1 MHLSVI
7 LYRQL
12 LVFFFKMILLVT
24 DKIAY
29 VPQIG
34 LCFQSGHM
42 YLHYIHLGHLCM
54 CIHSGPL
61 LYHFT
66 DMANQSSV
74 ELSYEEVRKIIVKFN
89 FDIVVS
95 MVCSIFI

>member
-1 MHLSVI
+1 MFSIRSYVSS
-7 LYRQL
+7 LY
-12 LVFFFKMILLVT
+12 FI
-24 DKIAY
+24 
-29 VPQIG
+29 
-34 LCFQSGHM
+34 
-42 YLHYIHLGHLCM
+42 HLCM

-66 DMANQSSV
+66 DMANQSSI

-95 MVCSIFI
+95 MVFLVLIL

>member
-1 MHLSVI
+1 MFTQFIMCS
-7 LYRQL
+7 
-12 LVFFFKMILLVT
+12 
-24 DKIAY
+24 
-29 VPQIG
+29 
-34 LCFQSGHM
+34 LCSPM
-42 YLHYIHLGHLCM
+42 APVYIHCV
-54 CIHSGPL
+54 HSGPL

-95 MVCSIFI
+95 MVCSIFFAT